1 MSLAQI
7 WNREPSL
14 ARRLVVGAVL
24 WSLLVL
30 GLGGYT
36 LSGLY
41 RDSVLR
47 GLDRELENNL
57 LTLLAGVSTDAEGV
71 VSLAKPPTD
80 PRYERVY
87 SGRYW
92 AVVPVAAAK
101 PASGP
106 RGAGAIGGPETA
118 PLFQSRS
125 VWDSTNF
132 WPPAWAQAGSQAGAL
147 ASGQNGFA
155 TARGPDDQKLRILGQ
170 SVRLPDRPL
179 PVLLLMAADTR
190 PALAD
195 ARQFTA
201 TLLLSLAALC
211 AVLVSAILIQV
222 RIGLAPL
229 RRLSED
235 FKRVSRGDADRLAG
249 SYPREIAP
257 LATEVNVLLDA
268 NREVVERA
276 RTHVG
281 NLAHALKTPISVL
294 LNEAREQQSG
304 FSAIVRRQA
313 EAMSANVTHYLKRA
327 QAAARAENA
336 RARTEAKPV
345 LEDLVRVIGKLYGGQ
360 RALAFRFE
368 IHGSAQAGGA
378 GPGGTGFVF
387 RGERQDLEEMAG
399 NLLDNAGKWAKSR
412 VTLGLRAAGSS
423 PAMIE
428 IDVDDDGPGL
438 APEAREAA
446 VRRGVRLDESAPGT
460 GLGLSIVDE
469 LARAYGG
476 TLSLGESRLGG
487 LRATLRLPGTG

>member
-1 MSLAQI
+1 MIPARLR
-7 WNREPSL
+7 REPSL

-57 LTLLAGVSTDAEGV
+57 LTLLAGLTTDSTGV

-92 AVVPVAAAK
+92 AVLPMGSGEAGTAKAVP
-101 PASGP
+101 G
-106 RGAGAIGGPETA
+106 EFT

-125 VWDSTNF
+125 VWDSPDF
-132 WPPAWAQAGSQAGAL
+132 WPLEWAHTGGKTGSLPA
-147 ASGQNGFA
+147 GQKGFA
-155 TARGPDDQKLRILGQ
+155 SAPGPDEQKLRILGQ
-170 SVRLPDRPL
+170 SVRLPDRPE
-179 PVLLLMAADTR
+179 PILLLMAADSR

-201 TLLLSLAALC
+201 TLMLSLAALC
-211 AVLVSAILIQV
+211 GVLVSAILIQV

-235 FKRVSRGDADRLAG
+235 FKHVARGDADRLSG
-249 SYPREIAP
+249 SYPREVAP
-257 LATEVNVLLDA
+257 LASEVNVLLDA
-268 NREVVERA
+268 NREIVERA

-294 LNEAREQQSG
+294 LNEAREHEGG

-345 LEDLVRVIGKLYGGQ
+345 LEDLVRVIGKLYA
-360 RALAFRFE
+360 RDRELAFRFDMP
-368 IHGSAQAGGA
+368 GGIPA
-378 GPGGTGFVF
+378 GGTGFVF

-399 NLLDNAGKWAKSR
+399 NLLDNAGKWARSR
-412 VTLGLRAAGSS
+412 VVLNLRAAESAPGGNE

-428 IDVDDDGPGL
+428 IAVEDDGPGL

-446 VRRGVRLDESAPGT
+446 IRRGVRLDESAPGT

-476 TLSLGESRLGG
+476 FLTLGESRLGG
-487 LRATLRLPGTG
+487 LRAVIRLPGTG